1 MKNKNKLV
9 KKFTKDVNK
18 LESRIKYRKLYNIRN
33 FIISILIKSGI
44 AIDYALPFMLSA
56 IIWFSSK
63 NIKGNTPFYL
73 DEVTKKANVKIID
86 TSSGIHLEHISYDYD
101 YELIEHSTG
110 WLVNDKGLY
119 ERVVTSYRLNDEIDL
134 NNTEKIIS
142 MTKEEI
148 EKILVITNVRKIQK
162 NFLTPED
169 SIYNED
175 AIIVI
180 NNIESE
186 TESIKCLESK
196 SENTI
201 ETILY
206 IIQVFGFGTL
216 YKEALDKIII
226 KKVSNKLKECESAY
240 RQISKKELE
249 AMRKL
254 LIMKKENL
262 ALINGSYKNNILYKK
277 CSYKLRKKIRS
288 E

>member
-1 MKNKNKLV
+1 MKNNNELV

-18 LESRIKYRKLYNIRN
+18 LENKIEHPKLYNIRN
-33 FIISILIKSGI
+33 FIISMLIKSGI
-44 AIDYALPFMLSA
+44 AIDYALPFILAA
-56 IIWFSSK
+56 IIWYHSRAINGS
-63 NIKGNTPFYL
+63 TPFIL
-73 DEVTKKANVKIID
+73 DEVTKKANVKITD

-101 YELIEHSTG
+101 YDDELIEHSTG
-110 WLVNDKGLY
+110 WVVNDKGLY

-186 TESIKCLESK
+186 TESIKCLEAK

-201 ETILY
+201 ETIFY
-206 IIQVFGFGTL
+206 IITVFGFGTF
-216 YKEALDKIII
+216 YKGALDKIII

-240 RQISKKELE
+240 RQISRKELE
-249 AMRKL
+249 TMRKI
-254 LIMKKENL
+254 LILKKENL
-262 ALINGSYKNNILYKK
+262 ALINGEFDKNDQYKK
-277 CSYKLRKKIRS
+277 RSYKLRKR
-288 E
+288 